1 IIKVQQCKIA
11 ELLLFIL
18 DIREED
24 LKTMTNLL
32 NFEIYYV
39 KNIEFKFLKLLFTL
53 NTLLTNSYSLINRLM
68 RSNIH

>member
-1 IIKVQQCKIA
+1 
-11 ELLLFIL
+11 
-18 DIREED
+18 
-24 LKTMTNLL
+24 MTNLL